1 MELRSYM
8 EHEAYDRI
16 ELDGWCRATG
26 VVLVFYFWNVDNV
39 VYDNLHAFTV
49 SPLRFSGF
57 CRLRDGNNNMMQTEA
72 KVPGPQRMTARP
84 FRRRSASYRP
94 EVLHPLVPLLE
105 TKKEHRPRIRTSTPV
120 PLTSCTHQ
128 ATRRI
133 FGNWLRLSYSCY
145 IATLFVLLGKQ
156 ANLFVCTEI
165 FFFEQ
170 STEIFL
176 MHDEM
181 KCNIAVQAQHAGPAK
196 RWCHSP
202 SIRLPY
208 HLLMTPWFSVFV
220 FSKDCFVTVF
230 INNRSEKRLCCLEF

>member
-1 MELRSYM
+1 M
-8 EHEAYDRI
+8 
-16 ELDGWCRATG
+16 DGAER
-26 VVLVFYFWNVDNV
+26 
-39 VYDNLHAFTV
+39 
-49 SPLRFSGF
+49 
-57 CRLRDGNNNMMQTEA
+57 QTEA

-133 FGNWLRLSYSCY
+133 FG
-145 IATLFVLLGKQ
+145 KQ

-208 HLLMTPWFSVFV
+208 HLLMTP
-220 FSKDCFVTVF
+220 
-230 INNRSEKRLCCLEF
+230 